1 MTLSV
6 CNHNARLQTDN
17 FLDPQ
22 IYSKD
27 FVINKLDFDR
37 KFTFIDRVSQF
48 STVGGGQ
55 DDYARV
61 SWHTFI
67 DVVAKPTVL

>member
-1 MTLSV
+1 MHFL
-6 CNHNARLQTDN
+6 TDN

-22 IYSKD
+22 IYSKG
-27 FVINKLDFDR
+27 FVINKLVFDR

-48 STVGGGQ
+48 STFLLGEGRGQ
-55 DDYARV
+55 DDYMHASR
-61 SWHTFI
+61 HTFI